1 MSRQNQINI
10 LKRLLRYVDTRTTA
24 MADGPWR
31 NEVSAYTDGE
41 RLAEEQRILFRKHP
55 IVMGFA
61 SEWSAPGA
69 FRTEDYAGLPILVV
83 RGRDEKLR
91 AFLNVCRH
99 RGAQVAQGCGSARL
113 FSCPY
118 HAWTYDLAGKLMG
131 IPDECCFPDV
141 RPERS
146 SLVELPLCEKHGL
159 VWVIPTPATDGSG
172 SFDIDPWLGGLAGEL
187 ASFGLASWYL
197 D

>member
-31 NEVSAYTDGE
+31 NEVSAYTDAE

-61 SEWSAPGA
+61 SEWSLPGA

-99 RGAQVAQGCGSARL
+99 RGAKVAGCGG
-113 FSCPY
+113 
-118 HAWTYDLAGKLMG
+118 AGYSHVPIMPG
-131 IPDECCFPDV
+131 
-141 RPERS
+141 
-146 SLVELPLCEKHGL
+146 
-159 VWVIPTPATDGSG
+159 PTISQ
-172 SFDIDPWLGGLAGEL
+172 
-187 ASFGLASWYL
+187 AS
-197 D
+197 